1 LSYKTQSSGIRIN
14 KEKIQ
19 EMVSHYIQIR
29 MLMLQYCWLDKQ
41 IKTNIST
48 QKKKKK
54 TFHRQEK
61 SPQQRICQYI
71 LKKKLTL
78 TKDQHRLET

>member
-1 LSYKTQSSGIRIN
+1 MSYKTQSSGIRIN

-54 TFHRQEK
+54 NFPPTRK
-61 SPQQRICQYI
+61 ISTAKNMSIYI
-71 LKKKLTL
+71 KK
-78 TKDQHRLET
+78 EVNAN

>member
-54 TFHRQEK
+54 FPPTRK
-61 SPQQRICQYI
+61 ISTAKNMSIYI
-71 LKKKLTL
+71 KK
-78 TKDQHRLET
+78 EVNAN